1 MEGRDYLLD
10 ELNRAGRVLANILSR
25 ITGQPTQGIT
35 VAETTTAAL
44 QDELDWDLAASLSL
58 PEETFIAHLT
68 DEKGFDDQQ
77 LGMLSQLLEALG
89 DSITQPEQAEMKRR
103 YYARSLHICAHL
115 ERHSRIYSFDRAARM
130 ERLMEMLSLD

>member
-1 MEGRDYLLD
+1 MERRDYILD
-10 ELNRAGRVLANILSR
+10 ELNRAGRVLANLLSG

-35 VAETTTAAL
+35 VAEATTATL

-58 PEETFIAHLT
+58 PEETFITHLI
-68 DEKGFDDQQ
+68 DDKGFDDQQ

-103 YYARSLHICAHL
+103 YYARALHICAHL
-115 ERHSRIYSFDRAARM
+115 ERHSRVYAFDRAARM

>member
-1 MEGRDYLLD
+1 MEGRDYILD
-10 ELNRAGRVLANILSR
+10 ELNRVGRVLANILSS
-25 ITGQPTQGIT
+25 ITGQPTQGIA

-58 PEETFIAHLT
+58 PEETFIAHLVE
-68 DEKGFDDQQ
+68 EKGFDNQQ

-103 YYARSLHICAHL
+103 YYARSLHICAYL
-115 ERHSRIYSFDRAARM
+115 ERNSTVYSYDRTARM
-130 ERLMEMLSLD
+130 ERLMEMLSLE